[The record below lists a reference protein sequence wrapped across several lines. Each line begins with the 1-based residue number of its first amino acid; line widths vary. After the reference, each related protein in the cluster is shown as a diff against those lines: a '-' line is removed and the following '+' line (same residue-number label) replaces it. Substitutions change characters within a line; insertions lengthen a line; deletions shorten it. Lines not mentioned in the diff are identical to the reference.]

1 MTDPLYWQYMREKWV
16 FKKQKELEGEYSKE
30 VREYLVEYKLEDTF
44 DCLKYLIGYCLN
56 PEDERKKR
64 KFEKYLLAF
73 VSEYENLLEA
83 IEVLKKDDYKLW
95 SFLSDALR
103 FFRNERGE
111 SIYPGHETAYLLLE
125 SLTGV
130 LPEYRDMLTDVY
142 LSKPDEKRERSF
154 KAYLEIYESALVSED
169 PRATEKL
176 QNMMTEFVYRMY
188 KTEFEDAPPQARCI
202 ELERLGK
209 KYLDNQYFYNAL
221 SLLKKEHCGF
231 VLVEQEKAP
240 DYEKIVGRKVLQA
253 GMKRGAAQRT
263 EKERKQKE
271 CYALYDKMMSD
282 DHWLK
287 SETKIKK
294 EIAKKMHCAV
304 KTITRYLL
312 ERTE

>member
-1 MTDPLYWQYMREKWV
+1 M
-16 FKKQKELEGEYSKE
+16 KQMIIDDE
-30 VREYLVEYKLEDTF
+30 VGVVESMIKDFPTSQ
-44 DCLKYLIGYCLN
+44 
-56 PEDERKKR
+56 DERFPEQFLSALPFIGDDFSCNWYFQNWTGNPKV
-64 KFEKYLLAF
+64 KFSLGDDGAVEDGAF
-73 VSEYENLLEA
+73 EPWPTTDNLLDFKRES
-83 IEVLKKDDYKLW
+83 IPVLK
-95 SFLSDALR
+95 
-103 FFRNERGE
+103 
-111 SIYPGHETAYLLLE
+111 
-125 SLTGV
+125 
-130 LPEYRDMLTDVY
+130 EYRELWAEA
-142 LSKPDEKRERSF
+142 LFSEPDEKRERSF

-176 QNMMTEFVYRMY
+176 QSMITGFVYRMY
-188 KTEFEDAPPQARCI
+188 KTGFEDEPHTSPQARCI